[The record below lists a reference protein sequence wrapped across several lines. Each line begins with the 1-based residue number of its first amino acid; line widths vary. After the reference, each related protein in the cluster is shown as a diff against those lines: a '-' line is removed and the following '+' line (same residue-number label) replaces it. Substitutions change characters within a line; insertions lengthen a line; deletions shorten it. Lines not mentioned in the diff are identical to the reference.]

1 MSEEKI
7 DYVEVSRT
15 AHELGECHG
24 RDAHLYAER
33 CAQQASGQGNAEEH
47 AFWHAVARSLTPRS
61 TS

>member
-1 MSEEKI
+1 MSDEKI
-7 DYVEVSRT
+7 DYVEVSRA
-15 AHELGECHG
+15 AHELGERHG

-33 CAQQASGQGNAEEH
+33 YAKQASGQGNAEEH